1 MDMIQIISLAIIASL
16 LYLLLKDIIPAFA
29 FAMMIVTTI
38 YIVFVILS
46 EMIQVL
52 QLLRNLANKVAIES
66 IYLNTII
73 KIIGIAYITELGAN
87 LTKDAGLSSVASKV
101 ELAGKVF
108 ILLLAIPIIEA
119 VMEVILQFAPTSNPF
134 LDEF

>member
-29 FAMMIVTTI
+29 FAMMIMTTI